1 MSPPAVFAIAGASA
15 VLAAFAGWR
24 GALPPN
30 PMKGPRLVPWRFL
43 MVLAAA
49 AAILT
54 LFAGLQ
60 AAGIGPQG
68 R

>member
-1 MSPPAVFAIAGASA
+1 
-15 VLAAFAGWR
+15 
-24 GALPPN
+24 
-30 PMKGPRLVPWRFL
+30 MKGPRLVPWRFL

-60 AAGIGPQG
+60 AAGIGPPG

>member
-1 MSPPAVFAIAGASA
+1 MSLPAVFAIAGASA

-24 GALPPN
+24 GAQPPN
-30 PMKGPRLVPWRFL
+30 PMKGPRLIPWRFI

-54 LFAGLQ
+54 LFAALQ
-60 AAGIGPQG
+60 MAGIRPPG